1 MMSVFKGVMCAIFK
15 LQTKLQL
22 LTTKTRYES
31 VVDDEEEADATTA
44 DDDVP
49 GTGHSK

>member
-1 MMSVFKGVMCAIFK
+1 MNPVLIAD
-15 LQTKLQL
+15 
-22 LTTKTRYES
+22 EN